1 MLGFR
6 RRAESGGHDGGL
18 VRCCDMEGRHL
29 SPPADEGA
37 APQSSEAH
45 LHPQASMTARRSH
58 RRTNP
63 RFLLRSHPEKE
74 PPDRSQIILLKRTH
88 LKQILFIFAIQA
100 FRTILHLFSL
110 PVC

>member
-18 VRCCDMEGRHL
+18 VRCCDMERCRL
-29 SPPADEGA
+29 SPPAGEGV

-45 LHPQASMTARRSH
+45 LHPQASLSARRSH

-63 RFLLRSHPEKE
+63 RFLLQSHPGKE
-74 PPDRSQIILLKRTH
+74 PPDRTQIIVLKRTH
-88 LKQILFIFAIQA
+88 LKQILFLLVI
-100 FRTILHLFSL
+100 
-110 PVC
+110 